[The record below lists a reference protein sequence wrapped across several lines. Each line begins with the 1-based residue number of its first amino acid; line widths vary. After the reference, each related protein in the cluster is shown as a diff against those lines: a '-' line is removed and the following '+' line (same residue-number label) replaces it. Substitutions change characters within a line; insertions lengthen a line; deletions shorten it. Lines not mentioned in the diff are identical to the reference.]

1 MMLDRIALIK
11 NYFGELE
18 AVNREKDG
26 KTRFYARS
34 MLLFSII
41 NASISLAEDMI
52 SRKNL
57 QMPGNYYEIFDILAK
72 NKVIAPDLCDD
83 LKLLVKLRNII
94 AHEYDSFDEKQ
105 VRKLEAKIERVKEFV
120 KIAAALAR

>member
-1 MMLDRIALIK
+1 
-11 NYFGELE
+11 
-18 AVNREKDG
+18 
-26 KTRFYARS
+26 

-57 QMPGNYYEIFDILAK
+57 QVPGNYYDIFDILAK
-72 NKVIAPDLCDD
+72 NRVISPSLCDD
-83 LKLLVKLRNII
+83 MKLLIKLRNII

-105 VRKLEAKIERVKEFV
+105 VRKLEAKIESVKEVV
-120 KIAAALAR
+120 KIAASLAR

>member
-1 MMLDRIALIK
+1 MIRERIALIK
-11 NYFGELE
+11 NYFGELD
-18 AVNREKDG
+18 AVDKEKDG
-26 KTRFYARS
+26 KARFYARS

-72 NKVIAPDLCDD
+72 NRAIPPALCEDM
-83 LKLLVKLRNII
+83 KLLVKLRNII

-120 KIAAALAR
+120 KIAAAIAR